1 MATGVTQNVGARVWW
16 GPALVT
22 ICALCMHCLPGQD
35 VDVDSWWA
43 ACHMDKVLHFMAFL
57 IWGLAMSVALA
68 KQRLFQMGSRF
79 ELVMTVGA
87 AIFGTAL
94 ECLQGA
100 CVPNRSA
107 DLADVVADVAGVV
120 MALLAFRVIF
130 GCRPGRIATEID

>member
-22 ICALCMHCLPGQD
+22 IGALCMHCLPGQD

-43 ACHMDKVLHFMAFL
+43 ACHMDKVLHFMASL

-87 AIFGTAL
+87 AIFGTVL

>member
-22 ICALCMHCLPGQD
+22 IGALCMHCLPGQD

-87 AIFGTAL
+87 AIFGTVL

-130 GCRPGRIATEID
+130 GCRPGRIATD